1 MVRVMFVCLGNICRS
16 VMAECIMTDIVK
28 ARGLNVVV
36 DSSGTSNE
44 EEGNPIYPPAKAEL
58 SKHGVN
64 VKNHLAKQLR
74 SGDALKF
81 DLFIA
86 MEERNARAMR
96 RILGADAKI
105 VRLLDFCDRPRDISD
120 PYWTG
125 DFETAYNE
133 IRLGCE
139 RLADLIE
146 QGELG

>member
-120 PYWTG
+120 PYWTR